1 MKKKIIFI
9 VSLLLALS
17 IPSVAYAEEYGN
29 TYPAYVPVSGG
40 AYIEVQCALGR
51 GTLVFAR
58 EYKDGYFGFY
68 GSGYS
73 PANIS
78 RSTISGTYYTAA
90 GVKYNARVN
99 AMGEAQYYRET
110 STRYEWTNLNVT
122 KIYNTN
128 VKFEDFKDDRANI
141 IDLFSYDPVTYL
153 WLACTV
159 VIILLLMYIAWRS
172 SCDEYFTK
180 LIGECPSYL
189 YGVVYVLSF
198 FLVVF
203 GLYVILTLI
212 KVFFFLFFKG

>member
-90 GVKYNARVN
+90 GAKYNARVN

-110 STRYEWTNLNVT
+110 STR
-122 KIYNTN
+122 
-128 VKFEDFKDDRANI
+128 
-141 IDLFSYDPVTYL
+141 
-153 WLACTV
+153 
-159 VIILLLMYIAWRS
+159 
-172 SCDEYFTK
+172 
-180 LIGECPSYL
+180 
-189 YGVVYVLSF
+189 
-198 FLVVF
+198 
-203 GLYVILTLI
+203 
-212 KVFFFLFFKG
+212 

>member
-90 GVKYNARVN
+90 GAKYNARVN

-110 STRYEWTNLNVT
+110 STRYEWSNLNAT

-172 SCDEYFTK
+172 SCD
-180 LIGECPSYL
+180 
-189 YGVVYVLSF
+189 
-198 FLVVF
+198 
-203 GLYVILTLI
+203 
-212 KVFFFLFFKG
+212 

>member
-90 GVKYNARVN
+90 GAK
-99 AMGEAQYYRET
+99 
-110 STRYEWTNLNVT
+110 
-122 KIYNTN
+122 YNTN

-172 SCDEYFTK
+172 SCD
-180 LIGECPSYL
+180 
-189 YGVVYVLSF
+189 
-198 FLVVF
+198 
-203 GLYVILTLI
+203 
-212 KVFFFLFFKG
+212 

>member
-17 IPSVAYAEEYGN
+17 IPSVVYAEEYGN

-58 EYKDGYFGFY
+58 EYKDGY
-68 GSGYS
+68 S

-90 GVKYNARVN
+90 GAKYNARVN
-99 AMGEAQYYRET
+99 AMGETQYYREYT
-110 STRYEWTNLNVT
+110 SSRYEWTNLNVT

-172 SCDEYFTK
+172 SFD
-180 LIGECPSYL
+180 
-189 YGVVYVLSF
+189 
-198 FLVVF
+198 
-203 GLYVILTLI
+203 
-212 KVFFFLFFKG
+212 

>member
-1 MKKKIIFI
+1 MQWVKPNIIVRQI
-9 VSLLLALS
+9 HGMNGQ
-17 IPSVAYAEEYGN
+17 I
-29 TYPAYVPVSGG
+29 
-40 AYIEVQCALGR
+40 
-51 GTLVFAR
+51 
-58 EYKDGYFGFY
+58 
-68 GSGYS
+68 
-73 PANIS
+73 
-78 RSTISGTYYTAA
+78 
-90 GVKYNARVN
+90 
-99 AMGEAQYYRET
+99 
-110 STRYEWTNLNVT
+110 LNVT

-172 SCDEYFTK
+172 SCIEYFTK

-198 FLVVF
+198 FLVCF

-212 KVFFFLFFKG
+212 KVFFSPFFKG

>member
-40 AYIEVQCALGR
+40 TYIEVQCALGR

-90 GVKYNARVN
+90 GAKYNARVN

-110 STRYEWTNLNVT
+110 STRYEWINLNVT

-128 VKFEDFKDDRANI
+128 VKFEGFKDDRANI

-172 SCDEYFTK
+172 SCD
-180 LIGECPSYL
+180 
-189 YGVVYVLSF
+189 
-198 FLVVF
+198 
-203 GLYVILTLI
+203 
-212 KVFFFLFFKG
+212 

>member
-17 IPSVAYAEEYGN
+17 IPSVVYAEEYGN

-78 RSTISGTYYTAA
+78 
-90 GVKYNARVN
+90 
-99 AMGEAQYYRET
+99 
-110 STRYEWTNLNVT
+110 
-122 KIYNTN
+122 
-128 VKFEDFKDDRANI
+128 
-141 IDLFSYDPVTYL
+141 
-153 WLACTV
+153 C
-159 VIILLLMYIAWRS
+159 
-172 SCDEYFTK
+172 C
-180 LIGECPSYL
+180 
-189 YGVVYVLSF
+189 
-198 FLVVF
+198 
-203 GLYVILTLI
+203 
-212 KVFFFLFFKG
+212 